1 MVEKLYS
8 FSLADAK
15 VIERIIEDD
24 NAAINHMILKRD
36 DALPEH
42 RANSNVYMIV
52 VRGNITLQLDD
63 QQPHYYPHGSILAI
77 PYRTLMNV
85 SNQNNEVA
93 EIFVVKSPSP
103 AKMT

>member
-1 MVEKLYS
+1 
-8 FSLADAK
+8 
-15 VIERIIEDD
+15 
-24 NAAINHMILKRD
+24 MIMKRD
-36 DALPEH
+36 DALPEP

-63 QQPHYYPHGSILAI
+63 QQPHSYPRGSILAN
-77 PYRTLMNV
+77 PYSTLMNV

-103 AKMT
+103 AKIT